1 MVKYTTIFYP
11 RIPMSDSKSVYA
23 SFRSIGAYAPP
34 KILSNKDLETMVDT
48 TDEWIVKRTGI
59 KERRIA
65 ADDEYT
71 SDMGAKAAR
80 LAIER
85 AGIDDGDI
93 DLIICATVTPDYFNM
108 PSTACVISD
117 KLGIRN
123 VQAFDISAACSG
135 FVYLLSLAKAF
146 IESGMKKNVLIIGAE
161 KFSSIV
167 DYTDRGTCI
176 LFGDGAG
183 AAIISA
189 TANKEEAIVD
199 IHASADG
206 SYADFLVTPAPG
218 AIHPVS
224 QEVISE
230 GLNFVQMKGNETF
243 KLAVKTL
250 TKDVIEIL
258 AKNDIKADD
267 IPHFIPHQANY
278 RIIKAVGDAL
288 KMREDQVVLTVGKFG
303 NTSAASIPMAVN
315 DIYESGRLKKGEMML
330 FDTFGG
336 GLTWAS
342 ALLPFAGE
350 SYQG

>member
-1 MVKYTTIFYP
+1 MA
-11 RIPMSDSKSVYA
+11 VYA
-23 SFRSIGAYAPP
+23 SFRSIGAYAPK
-34 KILSNKDLETMVDT
+34 KILSNSDLVKMVDT

-65 ADDEYT
+65 SRYEST
-71 SDMGAKAAR
+71 SDMGAMAAR
-80 LAIER
+80 VAIER
-85 AGIDDGDI
+85 SGLDKNDI

-117 KLGIRN
+117 KIGISN

-135 FVYLLSLAKAF
+135 FVYSLTIAKAF
-146 IESGMKKNVLIIGAE
+146 IESGMKKNVLVIGAE

-167 DYTDRGTCI
+167 DYTDRSTCI

-183 AAIISA
+183 AAVISA
-189 TANKEEAIVD
+189 TTDKKQAFLD

-218 AIHPVS
+218 SVHPAN
-224 QEVISE
+224 QKMLDDK
-230 GLNFVQMKGNETF
+230 LNFVQMKGNETF

-250 TKDVIEIL
+250 TKDVIDIL
-258 AKNDIKADD
+258 EKNNIKSEDIK
-267 IPHFIPHQANY
+267 HFIPHQANY

-288 KMREDQVVLTVGKFG
+288 GMRDDQVVLTVQKYG
-303 NTSAASIPMAVN
+303 NTSAASIPMAIN
-315 DIYESGRLKKGEMML
+315 DIYESGRLQDGELML
-330 FDTFGG
+330 LDTFGG

-342 ALLPFAGE
+342 ALIPFAPKAK
-350 SYQG
+350 

>member
-1 MVKYTTIFYP
+1 
-11 RIPMSDSKSVYA
+11 MSYSKPVYA
-23 SFRSIGAYAPP
+23 SFRSIGAFIPE
-34 KILSNKDLETMVDT
+34 KILSNNDLESMVDT
-48 TDEWIVKRTGI
+48 TDEWITKRTGI

-65 ADDEYT
+65 SDDENT
-71 SDMGAKAAR
+71 SDMGAKASQI
-80 LAIER
+80 AIDR
-85 AGIDDGDI
+85 AGISTQDI
-93 DLIICATVTPDYFNM
+93 DLVLCATVTPDYFNM

-117 KLGIRN
+117 KLGIKN

-161 KFSSIV
+161 KFSSII

-183 AAIISA
+183 ASIISA
-189 TANKEEAIVD
+189 TTNKNEGFVD
-199 IHASADG
+199 VHASADG

-218 AIHPVS
+218 TRNPVS
-224 QEVISE
+224 QKVIDE

-250 TKDVIEIL
+250 TKDVKDILKKNEIDS
-258 AKNDIKADD
+258 KD

-288 KMREDQVVLTVGKFG
+288 KMNKEQVVVTVEKYG
-303 NTSAASIPMAVN
+303 NTSAASIPMAIN

-330 FDTFGG
+330 LDTFGG

-342 ALLPFAGE
+342 ALLPFEGDNL
-350 SYQG
+350 

>member
-1 MVKYTTIFYP
+1 MSLS
-11 RIPMSDSKSVYA
+11 IPVYA
-23 SFRSIGAYAPP
+23 SFRSVGAYIPK
-34 KILSNKDLETMVDT
+34 KILSNSDLEAMVDT
-48 TDEWIVKRTGI
+48 SDEWITKRTGI

-71 SDMGAKAAR
+71 SDMASKASEK
-80 LAIER
+80 AIER
-85 AGIDDGDI
+85 AEIAKEDI
-93 DLIICATVTPDYFNM
+93 DLVICATVTPDYFNM
-108 PSTACVISD
+108 PSTACIISE

-161 KFSSIV
+161 KFSSII

-189 TANKEEAIVD
+189 TTDKKEAIID

-206 SYADFLVTPAPG
+206 GYADFLVTPAPG
-218 AIHPVS
+218 TIHPVS
-224 QEVISE
+224 QEVIDK

-243 KLAVKTL
+243 RLAVKTL

-258 AKNDIKADD
+258 KKNDINAKD

-288 KMREDQVVLTVGKFG
+288 KMTKEQVVVTVHKYG
-303 NTSAASIPMAVN
+303 NTSAASIPMAIN
-315 DIYESGRLKKGEMML
+315 DIYESGRLKSGELML
-330 FDTFGG
+330 LDTFGG

-342 ALLPFAGE
+342 ALLPFAGKTIE
-350 SYQG
+350 S

>member
-1 MVKYTTIFYP
+1 
-11 RIPMSDSKSVYA
+11 MSKIKPVYA
-23 SFRSIGAYAPP
+23 SFRSIGAYVPE
-34 KILSNKDLETMVDT
+34 KILSNTDLEKMVDT

-59 KERRIA
+59 SERHIA
-65 ADDEYT
+65 AENEYT
-71 SDMGAKAAR
+71 SDMGAKAAE
-80 LAIER
+80 LAIKR
-85 AGIDDGDI
+85 SGISKEDI
-93 DLIICATVTPDYFNM
+93 DLVLCATVTPDYFNM

-117 KLGIRN
+117 KLAIHN

-135 FVYLLSLAKAF
+135 FVYLLSVAKAF
-146 IESGMKKNVLIIGAE
+146 IESGMKKNVLVIGAE

-167 DYTDRGTCI
+167 DYTDRSTCI

-183 AAIISA
+183 AAVISA
-189 TANKEEAIVD
+189 SEKKEEGFID

-218 AIHPVS
+218 SIHPVS
-224 QEVISE
+224 QKVIDE

-250 TKDVIEIL
+250 TKDVKEIL
-258 AKNDIKADD
+258 AKNEIDSND

-288 KMREDQVVLTVGKFG
+288 KMKEEQVVLTVHKYG
-303 NTSAASIPMAVN
+303 NTSAASIPMAIN
-315 DIYESGRLKKGEMML
+315 DIWESGRLQNGELML
-330 FDTFGG
+330 LDTFGG

-342 ALLPFAGE
+342 ALLPFAGK
-350 SYQG
+350 SV